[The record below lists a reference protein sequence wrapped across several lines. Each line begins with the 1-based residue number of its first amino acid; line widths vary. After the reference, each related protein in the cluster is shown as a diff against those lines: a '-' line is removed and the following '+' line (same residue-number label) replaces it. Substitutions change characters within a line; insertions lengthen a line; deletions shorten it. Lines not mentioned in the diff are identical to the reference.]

1 MDLRSHIRSIPDYP
15 KPGIV
20 FRDITTLIENGPALR
35 AAANAL
41 MGSCCSMEI
50 DKVAVIES
58 RGFILGSIVAYLL
71 GAGIVIIRKKGKL
84 PYTTRTVEYSLEYGV
99 DILEVHEDSIKPG
112 ERILLHD
119 DLLATGG
126 TMAAAADL
134 VQQLGGTIV
143 GASFLVELAFLP
155 GRERLL
161 EIGVPRIDALVTYNS
176 EDEV

>member
-1 MDLRSHIRSIPDYP
+1 MDFRSHIRSIPNYP

-20 FRDITTLIENGPALR
+20 FRDITTLIENGPVLR
-35 AAANAL
+35 AAANAI
-41 MGSCCSMEI
+41 MADCCRQEI

-58 RGFILGSIVAYLL
+58 RGFILGSILAYLL

-84 PYTTRTVEYSLEYGV
+84 PFTTRTVEYSLEYGTDV
-99 DILEVHEDSIKPG
+99 LEVHEDSIRPG

-134 VQQLGGTIV
+134 VKQLGGVIV
-143 GASFLVELAFLP
+143 GASFLVELSFLP
-155 GRERLL
+155 GRARLL
-161 EIGVPRIDALVTYNS
+161 EMGVPRVDALITYES
-176 EDEV
+176 EA